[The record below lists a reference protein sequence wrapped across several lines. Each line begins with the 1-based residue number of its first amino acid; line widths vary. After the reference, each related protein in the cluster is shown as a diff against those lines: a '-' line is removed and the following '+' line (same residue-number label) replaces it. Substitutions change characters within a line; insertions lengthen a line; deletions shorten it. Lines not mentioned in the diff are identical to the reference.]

1 WSVYVDEAEHHDKAL
16 IGSWKDDMEGV
27 IVFAGLYSASLTAF
41 LVESYK
47 NLAPDPIQVN
57 AYYTQQSVVLLAQI
71 SAQLA
76 ASGSPVPSAFDIPL
90 QYPEFHARKSDV
102 RINIYWFLSLVFS
115 LAAALAATL
124 VQQWARDYMHVF
136 QRYNHPLKRAR
147 IRQFLYEGA
156 KRWHMA
162 AVVDTIPALIHISLF
177 LFFIGLAEFLF
188 GLNTSTATV
197 TTITTT
203 ICAILYFW
211 SVIAPSLDPKSPYQ
225 SPLSGAFWRVFQRL

>member
-16 IGSWKDDMEGV
+16 IGTWKDDMEGV

-47 NLAPDPIQVN
+47 NLAPDPVQVN

-76 ASGSPVPSAFDIPL
+76 ASGSPVPSAFDIPPP
-90 QYPEFHARKSDV
+90 YPEFHARKTDV

-115 LAAALAATL
+115 LTAALAATL
-124 VQQWARDYMHVF
+124 VQQWVRDYMHVF

-156 KRWHMA
+156 KRWHMS

-188 GLNTSTATV
+188 GLNTSTATA

-211 SVIAPSLDPKSPYQ
+211 SVVAPSLDPKSPYQ
-225 SPLSGAFWRVFQRL
+225 SPLSGAFWRI